1 MKIEITLNKNCNN
14 FDDINWY
21 IIQTS
26 SNFWG
31 GISYIDG
38 VGYWLNDNHQL
49 IKDDN
54 RYYTIYCDYENIEY
68 RILPLLH
75 YIKVNSK
82 EDYIFTVIDGTTKLI

>member
-1 MKIEITLNKNCNN
+1 MKIEITLNKNCTN
-14 FDDINWY
+14 FDNIDWY

-38 VGYWLNDNHQL
+38 VGYWLDDHQL
-49 IKDDN
+49 IRDDN
-54 RYYTIYCDYENIEY
+54 RYYTIYCDHENIDD
-68 RILPLLH
+68 RIIPLLH

-82 EDYIFTVIDGTTKLI
+82 ENCIFAVIDGTPKLI